1 MSGDAYCTASSV
13 HQSHSW
19 TEEAAISSAVKES
32 DSRNDLT
39 SEIHFQTKGTFS
51 YLGTSFLSREGIG
64 IVPELIALVSGQELA
79 G

>member
-1 MSGDAYCTASSV
+1 M
-13 HQSHSW
+13 
-19 TEEAAISSAVKES
+19 KES